1 MAPSSLGVG
10 PAGAGAFA
18 GFVVS
23 FSNAASQSST
33 ATHSSSRRGISW
45 IIVSFRRQR
54 MIFPEKHALAPKA
67 YKKCEPIFSGK
78 MQKVSN
84 DVPSYPD
91 PQ

>member
-1 MAPSSLGVG
+1 
-10 PAGAGAFA
+10 
-18 GFVVS
+18 
-23 FSNAASQSST
+23 
-33 ATHSSSRRGISW
+33 
-45 IIVSFRRQR
+45 